1 MSGIEGSRGI
11 MVSEIVMSSTET
23 KVARLVLAHHAFVKA
38 LAFKLAPWP
47 GLVDDISQQVFL
59 EFLAK
64 QEKWNLEQDLRP
76 LLATMTRHVAARHWR
91 ERKRTMPEVMRELAD
106 YVRELAEAR
115 EAPAYGD
122 EKMAALRMCVQKLP
136 DKGRTLLELYYDA
149 GISTVDIAAQM
160 EMNPDAVCQ
169 ALCRLRGKLRDCI
182 GRTLSQ
188 GGLHG

>member
-1 MSGIEGSRGI
+1 
-11 MVSEIVMSSTET
+11 MSSNEAKVT
-23 KVARLVLAHHAFVKA
+23 KLVLSHHGFVRA

-76 LLATMTRHVAARHWR
+76 LLATMTRHVAARYWR

-106 YVRELAEAR
+106 YVRELAAER
-115 EAPAYGD
+115 EVPACEE
-122 EKMAALRMCVQKLP
+122 EKLAALRSCVEKLP
-136 DKGRTLLELYYDA
+136 DKGRTLLGLYYDT
-149 GISTVDIAAQM
+149 GVSTVDIARQM
-160 EMNPDAVCQ
+160 EMHPDAVCQ

-182 GRTLSQ
+182 ERALSI
-188 GGLHG
+188 GGFNA